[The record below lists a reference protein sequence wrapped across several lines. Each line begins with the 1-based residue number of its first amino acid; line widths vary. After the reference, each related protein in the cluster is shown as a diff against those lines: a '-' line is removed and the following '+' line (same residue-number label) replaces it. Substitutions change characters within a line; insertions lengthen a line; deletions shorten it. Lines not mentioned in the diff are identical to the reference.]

1 MFAEQ
6 AAILP
11 KLFERRQVRLIEQ
24 IRYDRKVIAAKM
36 NAEVLRSGAFV
47 VAVSKA
53 YVAKYEEFAHGLINE
68 TLDLFRRS
76 GIAFDHQSAEW
87 IRAKVGH
94 YLEVGDRNVRGEAEG
109 GKILHNEIK
118 ENVGHA
124 MDQALN
130 RMRRDLEIELLDLA
144 LVAKPTSESD
154 VVQPIQE
161 FVDALVDL
169 QDRRGAERDFVEFT
183 AKVDEPLCLVLFDID
198 RFKDVNDKHG
208 GHAIGDDAPQGGG

>member
-1 MFAEQ
+1 MFEEQ

-36 NAEVLRSGAFV
+36 NAEGMLRSGAFV

-76 GIAFDHQSAEW
+76 GIAFDRQSAEW

-109 GKILHNEIK
+109 GKILQNEIK

-130 RMRRDLEIELLDLA
+130 RMRRDLEIELDLA
-144 LVAKPTSESD
+144 LVDLPTAAETVRRLGRRAFAGGCIGPASWLL
-154 VVQPIQE
+154 
-161 FVDALVDL
+161 FHDAYLSGEWVGL
-169 QDRRGAERDFVEFT
+169 A
-183 AKVDEPLCLVLFDID
+183 
-198 RFKDVNDKHG
+198 
-208 GHAIGDDAPQGGG
+208 DDSPPPEGMA